1 MPVLPSEL
9 AERIT
14 STGVVAVLMIDEVAD
29 AVPLA
34 EALLAGGVDAM
45 ELTLRTPAALEALRR
60 IRTAVP
66 DMLAGIGTILTVA
79 QVEAVVAA
87 GGSFGVAPGT
97 NPRIIEAAVAHRL
110 PFAPGVVTPSD
121 IEHAVSL
128 DCRLLKFFPAEPSGG
143 LPYLTSIAAPFA
155 HLGVRFLPLGG
166 LNVDNMSE
174 YLADSAV
181 FAVGG
186 SWLAP
191 RELIKQRN
199 WSAIEQRARAARAQ
213 VTVVR
218 KRLTTEGTKS

>member
-1 MPVLPSEL
+1 
-9 AERIT
+9 
-14 STGVVAVLMIDEVAD
+14 
-29 AVPLA
+29 
-34 EALLAGGVDAM
+34 
-45 ELTLRTPAALEALRR
+45 
-60 IRTAVP
+60 
-66 DMLAGIGTILTVA
+66 
-79 QVEAVVAA
+79 
-87 GGSFGVAPGT
+87 
-97 NPRIIEAAVAHRL
+97 
-110 PFAPGVVTPSD
+110 VVTPSD
-121 IEHAVSL
+121 IEYAVSL

-213 VTVVR
+213 VTAVR